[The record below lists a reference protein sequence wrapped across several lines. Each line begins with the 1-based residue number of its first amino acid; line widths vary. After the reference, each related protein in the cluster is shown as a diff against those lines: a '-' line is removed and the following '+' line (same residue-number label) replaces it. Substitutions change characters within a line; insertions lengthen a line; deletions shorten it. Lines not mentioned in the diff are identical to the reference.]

1 MEVEEVEKLK
11 KFKVMIE
18 ESNDR
23 NYKEV
28 LKNEL
33 SIIKEWPEDELKEI
47 LRYIDD
53 SHGEMMQMF
62 EQQVKRTFFET
73 LDKMTLEKTKLES
86 KIYNFTKLDIDDD
99 IKELFKQGVDSVPC

>member
-28 LKNEL
+28 LKSEL
-33 SIIKEWPEDELKEI
+33 SIIKEWPEDELNEI

-73 LDKMTLEKTKLES
+73 LDK
-86 KIYNFTKLDIDDD
+86 
-99 IKELFKQGVDSVPC
+99 